1 MIGNFVNIGDIG
13 EPHLKTDGI
22 IGGNIGVNQA
32 TTPTD
37 YTNVRVDSCDT
48 GKSERWQVRPTYD
61 ITLLDFEYF
70 ATNTNALLSIAT
82 LHCIA

>member
-22 IGGNIGVNQA
+22 IGGNIGVYQA

-48 GKSERWQVRPTYD
+48 GKAERWQVRPTYD
-61 ITLLDFEYF
+61 LTLLDFEF
-70 ATNTNALLSIAT
+70 AT